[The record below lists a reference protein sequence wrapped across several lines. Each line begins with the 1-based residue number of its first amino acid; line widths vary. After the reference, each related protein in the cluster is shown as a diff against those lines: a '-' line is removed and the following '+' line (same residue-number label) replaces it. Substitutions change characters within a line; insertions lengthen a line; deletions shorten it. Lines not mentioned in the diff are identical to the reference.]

1 MVGTDLKAETMKL
14 MERRGAVEAEMNA
27 IIQRLCQ
34 PGGPGLSGNLVDSEG
49 FPRADIDIPTI
60 RADRHRLA
68 ELKNIHKDLT
78 EKINQNIQLLH
89 AAKPSPK
96 TSAVMDSVAG
106 ADAGIRGGGRGR
118 DKWVIVVVER
128 NERPLFRNWQDESR
142 KETSQSVEYVQT
154 RDAADADVTVKIPF
168 AMVDEISEASPAA
181 DDGLQLGDQIVKF
194 GYVEAGD
201 NLLSRLASE
210 VQANQGNAVSVVVM
224 RQGALTSL
232 SVTPRT
238 WQGRGLLGYVV

>member
-14 MERRGAVEAEMNA
+14 MEKRGATEADMNA

-34 PGGPGLSGNLVDSEG
+34 PGGPGLNGNLVDAEG
-49 FPRADIDIPTI
+49 FPRTDIDIPTV

-68 ELKNIHKDLT
+68 ELKNDHKDLT

-89 AAKPSPK
+89 ATKPSPK
-96 TSAVMDSVAG
+96 TSSYSENGKEGSGSVQHVSAMNAA
-106 ADAGIRGGGRGR
+106 AD
-118 DKWVIVVVER
+118 
-128 NERPLFRNWQDESR
+128 
-142 KETSQSVEYVQT
+142 
-154 RDAADADVTVKIPF
+154 DAAVKIPF
-168 AMVDEISEASPAA
+168 AMVDEITEASPAA

-194 GYVEAGD
+194 GNVEAGE

-210 VQANQGNAVSVVVM
+210 IQINQGNAMSVVVI
-224 RQGALTSL
+224 RQGAVTSL

-238 WQGRGLLGYVV
+238 WQGRGLLGCHFRTL

>member
-1 MVGTDLKAETMKL
+1 MVAQILYLQKFEYATSYRTLKEETKMVGTDLKAETMKL
-14 MERRGAVEAEMNA
+14 MERRGAIEAEMNA

-49 FPRADIDIPTI
+49 FPSADIDIPTI

-96 TSAVMDSVAG
+96 TSAVMDS
-106 ADAGIRGGGRGR
+106 
-118 DKWVIVVVER
+118 EC
-128 NERPLFRNWQDESR
+128 R
-142 KETSQSVEYVQT
+142 KETSQSVEHVQT

-238 WQGRGLLGYVV
+238 WQGRGLLGCHFRIL

>member
-1 MVGTDLKAETMKL
+1 MVGTDLKVETMKL
-14 MERRGAVEAEMNA
+14 MERRGAIESEMNA

-49 FPRADIDIPTI
+49 FPRADIDIPTV

-68 ELKNIHKDLT
+68 ELKNDHKDLT

-89 AAKPSPK
+89 TAKPSSK
-96 TSAVMDSVAG
+96 TSAVMDS
-106 ADAGIRGGGRGR
+106 
-118 DKWVIVVVER
+118 E
-128 NERPLFRNWQDESR
+128 NR
-142 KETSQSVEYVQT
+142 KETSQSVDHVQM
-154 RDAADADVTVKIPF
+154 RDTADADVTVKIPF

-194 GYVEAGD
+194 GNVEAGD

-210 VQANQGNAVSVVVM
+210 VQANQGHAVSVVVM
-224 RQGALTSL
+224 RQGALTGL
-232 SVTPRT
+232 SVTPRP
-238 WQGRGLLGYVV
+238 WQGRGLLGYVG

>member
-14 MERRGAVEAEMNA
+14 MERRGAIEAEMNA

-49 FPRADIDIPTI
+49 FPSADIDIPTI

-96 TSAVMDSVAG
+96 TSAVMDS
-106 ADAGIRGGGRGR
+106 
-118 DKWVIVVVER
+118 EC
-128 NERPLFRNWQDESR
+128 R
-142 KETSQSVEYVQT
+142 KETSQSVEHVQT

-238 WQGRGLLGYVV
+238 WQGRGLLGCHFRIL